1 VRYSQSVLVIF
12 LFGILATIALGCQ
25 QMEEATSVTLADL
38 PSHVGER
45 VGVTG
50 CLVFSCPT
58 FFGAVYPRDCK
69 VLLREGDFTVAL
81 EFPDALEALRETLN
95 GYYEEHFST
104 CIRLEVPG
112 TVRVASCDGAGCEP
126 TIFIE
131 VEDIRVLE

>member
-1 VRYSQSVLVIF
+1 MRYSWGALVVF
-12 LFGILATIALGCQ
+12 LFGVLTTIALGCQ
-25 QMEEATSVTLADL
+25 QVEEATSVTLADL

-45 VGVTG
+45 VWVTG

-69 VLLREGDFTVAL
+69 VLLREGDFAVAL

-104 CIRLEVPG
+104 CVRLKVLG
-112 TVRVASCDGAGCEP
+112 TVRVTSCDGAGCEP